1 MEFLFKYGI
10 PITISLASF
19 TISLITYRMNK
30 KNLDVTFEKE
40 LFSLPLLKIGSVYL
54 AKDTGI
60 YIAYLKVVNP
70 SPSDIAYFDLRV
82 IDKNNSHNDIEL
94 HSQTAIASYEGSTV
108 HLSYTSPFG
117 KVNLNTPL
125 SDYGVFKSNSFTK
138 LDIAFSP
145 IFNTEEVVVTF
156 KVAIKSSKRSPYS
169 KYGQQF
175 KYYSTTYRL
184 KNAHPILI
192 TEDQSAFQS

>member
-30 KNLDVTFEKE
+30 KCLDVTFEEE
-40 LFSLPLLKIGSVYL
+40 LFSPPSLKIGSNYL
-54 AKDTGI
+54 GNDNGI

-82 IDKNNSHNDIEL
+82 IDKNNPHNDIEI
-94 HSQTAIASYEGSTV
+94 HSQTAIESYGGSTTI
-108 HLSYTSPFG
+108 LSYTSPFG
-117 KVNLNTPL
+117 KVNLSTPL

-145 IFNTEEVVVTF
+145 ILNTEEVVVTF
-156 KVAIKSSKRSPYS
+156 KVAIKSIKSSPYS
-169 KYGQQF
+169 SYGQQF
-175 KYYSTTYRL
+175 KYYSKTYRL
-184 KNAHPILI
+184 RDARPIVI
-192 TEDQSAFQS
+192 TEDQVAFQS